1 MTYEEAKCYK
11 TLRTSYLCISVVI
24 AADTVI
30 SLTAL
35 VVVVPLA
42 AILVVLTITVLIPS
56 ERTGWSFNSF
66 SKKYQAKK
74 VFIFPIDNQKSHFW
88 IVYPVKFWK
97 KKITY
102 NYTTCHLAFRRMSK
116 QNLFDLTFCRTCCL
130 GGPWTYRGA
139 WPPSPL
145 GSPPSAYICFP
156 CNGQPAPLW
165 ILCIYTNQASRLISI
180 PPSSAALPLI

>member
-42 AILVVLTITVLIPS
+42 AILVVLTITVLIPI

-97 KKITY
+97 KKLRTIIQRATL
-102 NYTTCHLAFRRMSK
+102 HLEECRNKIYSTSPFVGPVVLVVPELIVVLGPPRLWALLPLLIFAFLVTVSRLLSE
-116 QNLFDLTFCRTCCL
+116 
-130 GGPWTYRGA
+130 YY
-139 WPPSPL
+139 
-145 GSPPSAYICFP
+145 AYIQIRP
-156 CNGQPAPLW
+156 V
-165 ILCIYTNQASRLISI
+165 ASSVFL
-180 PPSSAALPLI
+180 LPLLLFH